1 MSDAGLRTTE
11 LPAASAGATFQ
22 QAMRNE
28 KFHGVIAATT
38 PTGSFEVKRLRPWL
52 KVFDGLLKGVKPG
65 QVFIYRSEETKE
77 LWEEF
82 ADLIES
88 FRIMVARP
96 ELWAQDF
103 TVSLVGL
110 LAPEERLSMRSEAAR
125 LVWAGGDATLEVFA
139 FIDWTFKK
147 YFMLVVDAF
156 FMRLTDIIGTEDK
169 PPSLR

>member
-1 MSDAGLRTTE
+1 MKVAVNSLQKARGLTE
-11 LPAASAGATFQ
+11 WFQ
-22 QAMRNE
+22 IVQ
-28 KFHGVIAATT
+28 
-38 PTGSFEVKRLRPWL
+38 PTLRPWL

-110 LAPEERLSMRSEAAR
+110 LAPEERLAIRSEAAR
-125 LVWAGGDATLEVFA
+125 LVWAGGDATL
-139 FIDWTFKK
+139 K
-147 YFMLVVDAF
+147 
-156 FMRLTDIIGTEDK
+156 
-169 PPSLR
+169 SLRS